1 MMVFSPMDFPL
12 KDDATVVDDEIVV
25 NKTTSQVLQMMI

>member
-12 KDDATVVDDEIVV
+12 KDDATVVDDEILV
-25 NKTTSQVLQMMI
+25 NKTSQVLQMMI